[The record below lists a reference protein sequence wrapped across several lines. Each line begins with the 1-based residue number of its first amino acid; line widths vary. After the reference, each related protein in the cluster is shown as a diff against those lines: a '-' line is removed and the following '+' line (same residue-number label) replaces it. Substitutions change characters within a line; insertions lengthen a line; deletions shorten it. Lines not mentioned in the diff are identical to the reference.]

1 MIKTRIEMI
10 IETLRDNPDRKFT
23 ARELAQEFLL
33 RYPEDLMDKRLNPRY
48 DTEEKLITQL
58 AAEIGG
64 ERTEAAKK
72 RCLNVATRDKPRP
85 RIYYWEPN
93 PEKSQQEQAEVAVS
107 DPVEAITV
115 PTLPKELTEQELYPL
130 LIEFLHKEHKLYC
143 QRIDE
148 KTSKNSHGSGGNH
161 WLHPDIVA
169 LEPMDKHW
177 DEVVKEC
184 VRHGDGRAVRLWSF
198 EVKKQLTK
206 SNVRQYFFQAV
217 SNSSWANYGYLVA
230 TGINNDVEAELQM
243 LASLHGIGIL
253 LLDIESLFDSQI
265 LIPARERAEVDWQ
278 SVNRIATENSDFH
291 RFIEQVGI
299 YNQTR
304 RLVKSVWNK

>member
-33 RYPEDLMDKRLNPRY
+33 RYPEDLMGKRLNPRY
-48 DTEEKLITQL
+48 DTEEKLIAQL

-107 DPVEAITV
+107 D
-115 PTLPKELTEQELYPL
+115 
-130 LIEFLHKEHKLYC
+130 
-143 QRIDE
+143 
-148 KTSKNSHGSGGNH
+148 
-161 WLHPDIVA
+161 
-169 LEPMDKHW
+169 
-177 DEVVKEC
+177 
-184 VRHGDGRAVRLWSF
+184 
-198 EVKKQLTK
+198 
-206 SNVRQYFFQAV
+206 
-217 SNSSWANYGYLVA
+217 SSWANYGYLVA